1 MMGLGAGVKPQVA
14 KAAAVTK
21 TIADVASNLSAVYL
35 EQGPW
40 VEIGEKLGSRW
51 IKVVIFGHFIG

>member
-1 MMGLGAGVKPQVA
+1 MMGLGAFS

-35 EQGPW
+35 EQGKACDR
-40 VEIGEKLGSRW
+40 IDLDLKKRL
-51 IKVVIFGHFIG
+51 